1 MSEPEARAT
10 AGELL
15 AALKRR
21 HRPGEAL
28 VLPQVRNTTGY
39 QYTVR
44 YADAISMGLWPSRG
58 LELHGFEIKV
68 NRGDWLRELKDPAK
82 AEAFGALDRWWIVAP
97 KDMVKLDELPKG
109 WGLLEWN
116 GASLRLKRKAELR
129 VTPPTLERG
138 FVAAMLVRAVESVSK
153 PTDAELLA
161 KHQQGVAEGLER
173 SGKRDLAKEN
183 LLAGELSRLRK
194 RVEEFEAASGI
205 KISYGW
211 DLGKVG
217 RIVAHLRDGHFGRPA
232 VAAATRTAQTA
243 LADFLKAI
251 EVAEGVPPRSPGVD

>member
-1 MSEPEARAT
+1 M
-10 AGELL
+10 
-15 AALKRR
+15 
-21 HRPGEAL
+21 
-28 VLPQVRNTTGY
+28 LPQVRNLTGY

-68 NRGDWLRELKDPAK
+68 SRSDWLRELKDPAK
-82 AEAFGALDRWWIVAP
+82 AEAFGSLDRWWIVAP
-97 KDMVKLDELPKG
+97 KDMVKLEELPKG

-116 GASLRLKRKAELR
+116 GTALRQKRKAELR
-129 VTPPTLERG
+129 EAPPRLERG

-153 PTDAELLA
+153 PTDAELSA
-161 KHQQGVAEGLER
+161 KYREGVAEGLER

-183 LLAGELSRLRK
+183 QLAGDLARLRK

-205 KISYGW
+205 KITYGW

-217 RIVAHLRDGHFGRPA
+217 RIVAHLRDGNFGRPA
-232 VAAATRTAQTA
+232 VAAAARQAQAA
-243 LADFLKAI
+243 LRDFLRAI
-251 EVAEGVPPRSPGVD
+251 EVAPQQSPETGEKG